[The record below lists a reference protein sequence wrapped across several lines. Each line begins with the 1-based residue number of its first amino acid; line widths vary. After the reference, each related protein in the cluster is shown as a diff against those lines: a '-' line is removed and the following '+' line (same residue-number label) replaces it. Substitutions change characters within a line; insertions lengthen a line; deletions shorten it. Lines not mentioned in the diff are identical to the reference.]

1 MQKRN
6 RTSKNQKK
14 QSRSS
19 RLVKRNPLH
28 PPARNLTPLMTHV
41 FRYQNAT
48 AAVQAPV
55 TRGGLLNLMGVGI
68 TATTSAR
75 IFGAVKLR
83 SIRVWSPIIAS
94 FTPQLITVEWTGL
107 NAPSSLNSDTSEG
120 LRPAMVHTHP
130 PSDSSADWWSISGQ
144 NETEV
149 LMLITCPVQS
159 IIDVTVDVRFADNE
173 SAVVFTSAVAI
184 GTVSYGRLDA
194 AGTIQSGV
202 LLASGG
208 VSPF

>member
-1 MQKRN
+1 
-6 RTSKNQKK
+6 
-14 QSRSS
+14 
-19 RLVKRNPLH
+19 VKRNPLH

-41 FRYQNAT
+41 FRFQNPT
-48 AAVQAPV
+48 AASQVAI

-83 SIRVWSPIIAS
+83 SIRVWSPISQA
-94 FTPQLITVEWTGL
+94 FTPELITVEWTGL
-107 NAPSSLNSDTSEG
+107 NAPSSLHSDSSQG

-130 PSDSSADWWSISGQ
+130 PPDSSADWWCITAQ
-144 NETEV
+144 NEAEI
-149 LMLITCPVQS
+149 LMLITCPVAT

-173 SAVVFTSAVAI
+173 AAVVFTSAVPI
-184 GTVSYGRLDA
+184 GTVAYGRLDA